1 MTLALVRR
9 PTCEARSAA
18 RKASPS
24 TYTPPWKYTTIR
36 RGLIPSTVI
45 SAVRTP
51 PRAASAMLTSAG
63 SGCADN
69 NSRSRRRCSA
79 TSLSAGNAPWRR
91 IVSRVSRCSVL
102 TDDLPWLRR
111 PRRRSWVHLQAVT
124 AVEPDRLHEPERN
137 VRGEHVRG
145 CEHAGV
151 LLDDR
156 SGRRVADRV
165 EVALDAGPDVRAAL
179 LEVGRRI
186 DGIEGDLRAGLDVD
200 HHQRVVLGKVHDAVV
215 GRVVGAVPRELDPLA
230 TDLQGPAVAEGLL
243 RCGSGRVVV
252 PEEEPPGLLVP
263 DP

>member
-1 MTLALVRR
+1 MTFALVRR

-24 TYTPPWKYTTIR
+24 TYTPPWKYMTIW
-36 RGLIPSTVI
+36 RGSIPSTVI

-79 TSLSAGNAPWRR
+79 TSLSAGNAPCRR
-91 IVSRVSRCSVL
+91 IASRVSRCSIL
-102 TDDLPWLRR
+102 TEDLPWLRR
-111 PRRRSWVHLQAVT
+111 ARRRSWVHLQADP
-124 AVEPDRLHEPERN
+124 AVESHRLHQPERN
-137 VRGEHVRG
+137 VRSEHVCG

-156 SGRRVADRV
+156 GSRRVADRV
-165 EVALDAGPDVRAAL
+165 QVGLDGAPHVSDRAVL

-186 DGIEGDLRAGLDVD
+186 DR
-200 HHQRVVLGKVHDAVV
+200 
-215 GRVVGAVPRELDPLA
+215 
-230 TDLQGPAVAEGLL
+230 
-243 RCGSGRVVV
+243 
-252 PEEEPPGLLVP
+252 
-263 DP
+263 